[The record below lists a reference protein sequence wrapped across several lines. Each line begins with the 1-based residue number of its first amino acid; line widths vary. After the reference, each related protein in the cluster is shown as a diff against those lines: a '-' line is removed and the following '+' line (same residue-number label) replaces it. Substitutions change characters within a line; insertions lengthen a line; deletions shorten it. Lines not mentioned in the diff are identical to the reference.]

1 MDFADLAALGIHDVK
16 NRLAALA
23 VRADARG
30 DGETLRDAMDAAAS
44 LSRLLAVYKDD
55 QGRLAPAIDA
65 RVPAD
70 LLEEL
75 TAETARMTPL
85 AIEAELAAAPGVGY
99 YDEGMLRMVLQN
111 AVHNALRHAR
121 SRIVLA
127 ARAGDG
133 GLEFSVRDDGPGYP
147 PEMLGAPL
155 AMHPASREGSGL
167 GLYLAARVAALH
179 ASGARRG
186 RVELANDGG
195 AVFRIFLP

>member
-55 QGRLAPAIDA
+55 RGRLAPDIDA

-75 TAETARMTPL
+75 AAETARMTPL
-85 AIEAELAAAPGVGY
+85 AVDADLAAAPALGY

-121 SRIVLA
+121 SRLVLA
-127 ARAGDG
+127 ARARDG
-133 GLEFSVRDDGPGYP
+133 ELEFSVRDDGPGYP
-147 PEMLGAPL
+147 PAMLGVPP

-179 ASGARRG
+179 ARGARRG